1 MKKKFKFNQDQFGW
15 TLKGLREDLDRS
27 NNLKSQELK
36 QNKEIEEKKLAV
48 KDRVDFSLKE
58 YKEMLQK
65 IAILESDNAFYKD
78 MFQKLHIQ
86 EYLSI
91 MDYAS
96 IGVEVSK
103 DELTR
108 KQRVH
113 ICFEIKML

>member
-15 TLKGLREDLDRS
+15 TLKSLREDLDRS
-27 NNLKSQELK
+27 NNLKSQKLD

-48 KDRVDFSLKE
+48 KDRVDLSLKE
-58 YKEMLQK
+58 YKEMLEK
-65 IAILESDNAFYKD
+65 IVVLESSNSFYED
-78 MFQKLHIQ
+78 IFRKLHIQ
-86 EYLSI
+86 DYIGI

-96 IGVEVSK
+96 IGAEVRK